1 MQTPALKTENKVS
14 KSAQTKDSFFG
25 KGETMPFFQAK
36 LTVNEPGDKYEQE
49 ADRVADQVVNGQSG
63 KVQAQSLGL
72 PSISRLQRK
81 PVSPFAVQRMSAGGE
96 KEEEEPVQRMSAEGN
111 KEEEEPVQRMSA
123 GDEKEEGEPVQRMSA
138 GDEKEEGEPV
148 QRMSAGDEKEEE
160 EPVQRMSAED
170 EKEEEEPVQRMS
182 AGDEKEE
189 EEPVQRKE
197 TAALVQKNRSLL
209 KDKKTEIVGKKEKQD
224 ARNELQTGAT
234 REAFSK
240 KTPISPLKPLKINET
255 EEKVQMKAVG
265 AVPMPGN
272 FFGKKLNGTKGG
284 GTPLQAD
291 VRPQMEYGFGA
302 DFGSI
307 RIHTD
312 SKATELNREINAR
325 AFTHGTDIY
334 FNSGQYDPASAQGKK
349 LLAHELTHV
358 VQQNEWIRQTPTVAE
373 SVSESESSPASQ
385 PAVPEAAPDAALEP
399 AEKLPPADS
408 AAGLETNFRETPQPP
423 EEEPV
428 DNVGVS
434 PELLTEDQLP
444 LPPSPN
450 VQPEA
455 GDPVDPLKMEG
466 SADQMAL
473 GVAAA
478 TPSQMAVSYP
488 TLGDNASAQIKN
500 DNQELAKSVPDL
512 QARSGG
518 IEGQLSIQN
527 PEIKS
532 VESGLGDG
540 KISADPGQLKAA
552 PHVFDQPAPG
562 NQAAKQ
568 EVRNKDDE
576 SFFLW
581 LKNNFG
587 SFMSRIQT
595 SDPGADTSAGERP
608 RMVLQGD
615 SDPARTQNLQGD
627 SDAEVKTQKD
637 ATADEL
643 KNHPGQSKIQP
654 VKVEETMPVEI
665 HTEVTEQIATEG
677 SEGMQQ
683 YAEMALPKQF
693 RQAADAKLS
702 ANLSPKMEGVQT
714 DVTQAKT
721 TRDTEKNQA
730 VTESEEETTRL
741 NEEADTEQ
749 KKTIQDN
756 RTLIADKQRSGM
768 EEANTEM
775 GKFREESGVE
785 KKKVDGGIVDR
796 VRTDEKDAATELDKG
811 ETDAKAEKQA
821 KEKEAADKKREL
833 DSQNNSGGIWG
844 WVKSKV
850 KAAVKDLTD
859 AIDGIFTAL
868 RKAVKTIIEKAKN
881 AALKLIEAGR
891 KWITEKIDGF
901 RIWLK
906 DKVNKYIG
914 AYLPSLAKR
923 INGAIDAVVD
933 IAIAGVNA
941 VADKLKKGVQ
951 YLADKLSKFI
961 DRVLAKFQTALKR
974 AIRIMGAI
982 LTADFVEAL
991 KIAIQTACE
1000 VIGID
1005 SKPIFD
1011 FIGRVKNQLTQI
1023 LKHPIQFI
1031 INVGKGIQGGL
1042 NRFFGNI
1049 KSHLIGGVIDW
1060 LTGSLGGAGITLPAT
1075 WDAKGIFG
1083 LVAQILNL
1091 TYDSIRK
1098 KVVKALG
1105 PTGEKAVSTLEKS
1118 ADAGGKLL
1126 NLLMKNDPAALWEE
1140 AKETAGNIKD
1150 MLISTVSEWLI
1161 TTIIKQ
1167 GILWLISLTNPASAL
1182 ARALKMLFDVV
1193 MFLIERATQIID
1205 FVRSVYD
1212 SLAAIVSGQMDK
1224 IAKAVENAL
1233 SRAIPLFI
1241 GLIASILGLG
1251 GITKAIKN
1259 VLKRIRKPI
1268 DKAVNKVVKKLAG
1281 WAKKAWKKMKGGAK
1295 KVKEKVVEWWKG
1307 VRPFTTH
1314 DGENHSL
1321 FFKKK
1326 SSNYE
1331 LFVQSTPLALRQ
1343 LIKQLS
1349 RDKKLTGERRKSI
1362 EELSTL
1368 YSDVESM
1375 ITSLKLSKKND
1386 SKNKIINQIDSKVS
1400 LIQKALIKTGV
1411 SSSPLP
1417 KTNVKFVSAR
1427 NKKMVNAIPL
1437 SIIPGNT
1444 VGSEDQG
1451 SINIP
1456 GWDAIPDSAKNIWKR
1471 GHLLNANLHGPATPD
1486 NLIPIVTEINNNQK
1500 DYIENS
1506 AKKEVANGKVLK
1518 YTAIVTFYEHEAQK
1532 PYLKYFPAS
1541 IFMSWAEVSKKG
1553 EDWEPTGNM
1562 QKSMR
1567 FSQQPPNF
1575 DIDPNNKRAG
1585 KPALNE
1591 SSAGILFEKTKNV
1604 LELSVLKDIVAAR
1617 RKNNNYFGFMM
1628 HSFFTV
1634 MDQYYITEKK
1644 LPGSTPFSDRYGGI
1658 IWRLINEKTIILNR
1672 ADEKY

>member
-1 MQTPALKTENKVS
+1 
-14 KSAQTKDSFFG
+14 
-25 KGETMPFFQAK
+25 MPFFQAK

-160 EPVQRMSAED
+160 EPVQRMSAGD
-170 EKEEEEPVQRMS
+170 EKEEEESVQRMS

-197 TAALVQKNRSLL
+197 TAALVQKNLSLL
-209 KDKKTEIVGKKEKQD
+209 KDKKTEIVGKKEKQEE
-224 ARNELQTGAT
+224 RNELQTGAT

-302 DFGSI
+302 DFGSV

-334 FNSGQYDPASAQGKK
+334 FNSGQYDPASTQGKK

-358 VQQNEWIRQTPTVAE
+358 VQQNEWIRQTPTVEE
-373 SVSESESSPASQ
+373 SVSESESIPASQ
-385 PAVPEAAPDAALEP
+385 PAVPEAAPDAAVEP

-500 DNQELAKSVPDL
+500 DSQELAKSVPDL

-532 VESGLGDG
+532 AESGLGDG

-568 EVRNKDDE
+568 EVQNKDDE

-615 SDPARTQNLQGD
+615 SDPARTQNLRGD

-654 VKVEETMPVEI
+654 VKVNETMPVEI
-665 HTEVTEQIATEG
+665 HTEVAEQIATEG

-702 ANLSPKMEGVQT
+702 ANLSPKLEGVQT
-714 DVTQAKT
+714 DVTQART
-721 TRDTEKNQA
+721 TRDTEKNRA

-741 NEEADTEQ
+741 SEEADTEQ

-941 VADKLKKGVQ
+941 VADKLKKGVE

-1000 VIGID
+1000 VTGID

-1233 SRAIPLFI
+1233 SRGIPLFI
-1241 GLIASILGLG
+1241 GLVASILGLG

-1295 KVKEKVVEWWKG
+1295 KVKEKVVEWWKIKVG
-1307 VRPFTTH
+1307 FVTNS
-1314 DGENHSL
+1314 GEKHNI

-1326 SSNYE
+1326 GSTNEIQIASNEQSIRQFLNDINAKVPSDKKNILAKAEEVYYIIKSTISKIEKEKDVAKKQAMYDTLRNKVELLSMHIRPLFAYTAPQKLPEPVLPPMINNIKAQSVEGKYISDSKKTAGETADKHKGNLLGWKELQDSGIRERENWVKMHLIHHRLGGKATDSNLTPAKSSLNQRFYKEVEKPALDIISGKVPAKDKKGNVIPINERAIWYIVVISYHSAQKNYIKSISVSMGLHINAE
-1331 LFVQSTPLALRQ
+1331 NWASGRPIKNWSTNVEAPNFANNA
-1343 LIKQLS
+1343 ISVNEAGKKVLS
-1349 RDKKLTGERRKSI
+1349 RFSI
-1362 EELSTL
+1362 NNK
-1368 YSDVESM
+1368 
-1375 ITSLKLSKKND
+1375 KLSK
-1386 SKNKIINQIDSKVS
+1386 SFIDI
-1400 LIQKALIKTGV
+1400 LILE
-1411 SSSPLP
+1411 
-1417 KTNVKFVSAR
+1417 R
-1427 NKKMVNAIPL
+1427 NKSTYDESNPNIFLPYTHLTNILIRLKKRFPEQA
-1437 SIIPGNT
+1437 
-1444 VGSEDQG
+1444 SEIKDN
-1451 SINIP
+1451 INILTE
-1456 GWDAIPDSAKNIWKR
+1456 AYSA
-1471 GHLLNANLHGPATPD
+1471 
-1486 NLIPIVTEINNNQK
+1486 QQ
-1500 DYIENS
+1500 
-1506 AKKEVANGKVLK
+1506 LK
-1518 YTAIVTFYEHEAQK
+1518 F
-1532 PYLKYFPAS
+1532 
-1541 IFMSWAEVSKKG
+1541 
-1553 EDWEPTGNM
+1553 
-1562 QKSMR
+1562 
-1567 FSQQPPNF
+1567 
-1575 DIDPNNKRAG
+1575 
-1585 KPALNE
+1585 AL
-1591 SSAGILFEKTKNV
+1591 
-1604 LELSVLKDIVAAR
+1604 
-1617 RKNNNYFGFMM
+1617 
-1628 HSFFTV
+1628 
-1634 MDQYYITEKK
+1634 
-1644 LPGSTPFSDRYGGI
+1644 
-1658 IWRLINEKTIILNR
+1658 
-1672 ADEKY
+1672 

>member
-1 MQTPALKTENKVS
+1 MQTPAHKTENKVS

-36 LTVNEPGDKYEQE
+36 LTVNELGDKYEQE

-63 KVQAQSLGL
+63 KVQSQSLGL

-138 GDEKEEGEPV
+138 GDEKEE
-148 QRMSAGDEKEEE
+148 
-160 EPVQRMSAED
+160 
-170 EKEEEEPVQRMS
+170 
-182 AGDEKEE
+182 

-197 TAALVQKNRSLL
+197 TAALVQKNLSLL
-209 KDKKTEIVGKKEKQD
+209 KDKKTEIVGKKEKQEE
-224 ARNELQTGAT
+224 RNELQTGAT

-302 DFGSI
+302 DFGSV

-334 FNSGQYDPASAQGKK
+334 FNSGQYDPASTQGKK

-358 VQQNEWIRQTPTVAE
+358 VQQNEWIRQTPTVEE
-373 SVSESESSPASQ
+373 SVSESESIPASQ
-385 PAVPEAAPDAALEP
+385 PAVPEAAPDAAVEP

-500 DNQELAKSVPDL
+500 DSQELAKSVPDL

-532 VESGLGDG
+532 AESGLGDG

-568 EVRNKDDE
+568 EVQNKDDE

-587 SFMSRIQT
+587 SFMGRIQT

-608 RMVLQGD
+608 RMVLQGN
-615 SDPARTQNLQGD
+615 SDPARTQNLRGD
-627 SDAEVKTQKD
+627 SDAEVKSQKD

-654 VKVEETMPVEI
+654 VKVDETMPVEI

-702 ANLSPKMEGVQT
+702 ANLSPKLEGVQT
-714 DVTQAKT
+714 DVTQART

-741 NEEADTEQ
+741 SEEADTEQ

-775 GKFREESGVE
+775 GKFREESGAE

-941 VADKLKKGVQ
+941 VADKLKKGVE

-961 DRVLAKFQTALKR
+961 DSVLAKFQTALKR

-982 LTADFVEAL
+982 LTVDFVEAL

-1193 MFLIERATQIID
+1193 MFLIERATQIMA

-1233 SRAIPLFI
+1233 SRGIPLFI

-1281 WAKKAWKKMKGGAK
+1281 WAKKAWEKFKGGAK
-1295 KVKEKVVEWWKG
+1295 KVKEGAKKVKEKVLAFFGIKT
-1307 VRPFTTH
+1307 PFK
-1314 DGENHSL
+1314 DEEGKSHSL
-1321 FFKKK
+1321 YFIEK
-1326 SSNYE
+1326 SGSPI
-1331 LFVQSTPLALRQ
+1331 LMVA
-1343 LIKQLS
+1343 
-1349 RDKKLTGERRKSI
+1349 
-1362 EELSTL
+1362 
-1368 YSDVESM
+1368 
-1375 ITSLKLSKKND
+1375 
-1386 SKNKIINQIDSKVS
+1386 
-1400 LIQKALIKTGV
+1400 
-1411 SSSPLP
+1411 SSPQ
-1417 KTNVKFVSAR
+1417 T
-1427 NKKMVNAIPL
+1427 I
-1437 SIIPGNT
+1437 
-1444 VGSEDQG
+1444 
-1451 SINIP
+1451 
-1456 GWDAIPDSAKNIWKR
+1456 
-1471 GHLLNANLHGPATPD
+1471 
-1486 NLIPIVTEINNNQK
+1486 
-1500 DYIENS
+1500 
-1506 AKKEVANGKVLK
+1506 KEF
-1518 YTAIVTFYEHEAQK
+1518 ITFYEKRFSIEKDSDEGKLIAKIREFIRTDIDTVIAKLKKAKNKDKLQQQLLDKNKELAKMLQALMSGNKRIGKLLEKYKLEGLTGTYGTMPKAKADKLTPDHQPQAAILEWAAYESKLFGSTSSMTKRARYRANEGYAINLHENRHRAGRTYGAKGQKSKSSFVRNVKSKLKTDNPQNIQDRRNIVVDLIKIELREDVDAILSVVKTPLDNIVWSDIKNLKIPESDKKKLAQEIK
-1532 PYLKYFPAS
+1532 LN
-1541 IFMSWAEVSKKG
+1541 ITKG
-1553 EDWEPTGNM
+1553 EK
-1562 QKSMR
+1562 Q
-1567 FSQQPPNF
+1567 
-1575 DIDPNNKRAG
+1575 I
-1585 KPALNE
+1585 LNQN
-1591 SSAGILFEKTKNV
+1591 LD
-1604 LELSVLKDIVAAR
+1604 VLK
-1617 RKNNNYFGFMM
+1617 
-1628 HSFFTV
+1628 
-1634 MDQYYITEKK
+1634 Q
-1644 LPGSTPFSDRYGGI
+1644 
-1658 IWRLINEKTIILNR
+1658 
-1672 ADEKY
+1672 